1 LGKLPPNAPLRSDDL
16 RAGYDVGIGPLR
28 EALSR
33 FVAERLFDVNQITT
47 SYESF
52 DEYWT
57 AQTGLANTVVEP
69 IRKISAAA
77 IERLKAYPFKTDAL
91 PFAILASHCG
101 NEELPSQRAESNF
114 RRARRAA
121 SAAAGA

>member
-33 FVAERLFDVNQITT
+33 FVAERLFDVNQITNL
-47 SYESF
+47 
-52 DEYWT
+52 YWT

-77 IERLKAYPFKTDAL
+77 IERLKAYPFKTPHATQ
-91 PFAILASHCG
+91 H
-101 NEELPSQRAESNF
+101 
-114 RRARRAA
+114 RRNAMPIA
-121 SAAAGA
+121 

>member
-1 LGKLPPNAPLRSDDL
+1 MRGLPLAEVVLQSAAPGHCLGKLPPNAPLRSDDL

-33 FVAERLFDVNQITT
+33 FVAERLFDVNQITNL
-47 SYESF
+47 
-52 DEYWT
+52 YWT

-77 IERLKAYPFKTDAL
+77 IERLKAYPFKTPHATQ
-91 PFAILASHCG
+91 H
-101 NEELPSQRAESNF
+101 
-114 RRARRAA
+114 RRNAMPIA
-121 SAAAGA
+121 